1 MRTPLALVA
10 LTIAAGAANHAAAQT
25 NGAAPAPSAAPP
37 AAASSPSNA
46 PSPSAAPSAASTS
59 AASAAEPAPAAQP
72 APTEQSAEPPPAATP
87 APPVPA
93 ETRAPE
99 ALAPEP
105 TPATML
111 GVNTPA
117 AKRDEASSAPR
128 PSAWLDGHAI
138 GVEALL
144 RVGTRFGSTPG
155 ADSES
160 RAGLGFDAGIWA
172 RLASEYAFGLVVK
185 RSSLGSLALTEGQAA
200 VNAQYAA
207 TALDLAARAY
217 PLHGAS
223 GEIFLG
229 LRVGLVW
236 QHVEGSGLR
245 PSVNLQ
251 PPEVFTCSGGSG
263 PGFALG
269 AELGG
274 SLRLARSF
282 FLTGNLGFD
291 GYHLDSDR
299 IDQCV
304 AGVGSTT
311 ALSFGAGF
319 LYAFD
324 LDREAKVA
332 ASPRTP
338 RF

>member
-25 NGAAPAPSAAPP
+25 NGVAPASTAAPSSTAPSPSSAPAPSAT
-37 AAASSPSNA
+37 
-46 PSPSAAPSAASTS
+46 STA
-59 AASAAEPAPAAQP
+59 AASAAESGPPAAT
-72 APTEQSAEPPPAATP
+72 APTEPPAEPPPAAAPTAP
-87 APPVPA
+87 APA

-99 ALAPEP
+99 ALADEP

-111 GVNTPA
+111 GVNTPG
-117 AKRDEASSAPR
+117 AKRDEATSARR
-128 PSAWLDGHAI
+128 PSAWFDGHAL

-160 RAGLGFDAGIWA
+160 RAGLGFDAGIWG

-207 TALDLAARAY
+207 TAVDLAARAY
-217 PLHGAS
+217 PLHGAN

-236 QHVEGSGLR
+236 QDVEGSGLR

-299 IDQCV
+299 VDECV

-324 LDREAKVA
+324 LDREAKIA

>member
-10 LTIAAGAANHAAAQT
+10 LTIAAGAANHAAAQA
-25 NGAAPAPSAAPP
+25 NGAAPAPAA
-37 AAASSPSNA
+37 A
-46 PSPSAAPSAASTS
+46 PSPVVTSSSTATAPSAASTS
-59 AASAAEPAPAAQP
+59 AGAAAEPAPTAQPAATEQPAEPAPAA
-72 APTEQSAEPPPAATP
+72 TP
-87 APPVPA
+87 SPPVPA

-99 ALAPEP
+99 ALAAEP

-111 GVNTPA
+111 AVNAPGT
-117 AKRDEASSAPR
+117 KRDEATSVPR
-128 PSAWLDGHAI
+128 PSAWLDGHAL

-160 RAGLGFDAGIWA
+160 RAGLGFDAGLWA

-207 TALDLAARAY
+207 TAVDLAARAY
-217 PLHGAS
+217 PLHGS
-223 GEIFLG
+223 NGEIFLG
-229 LRVGLVW
+229 LRVGLAW
-236 QHVEGSGLR
+236 QHVDGSGLR

-274 SLRLARSF
+274 SLRLTRSF

-291 GYHLDSDR
+291 GYHLDSER

-319 LYAFD
+319 LVAFD
-324 LDREAKVA
+324 LGRDAKVA
-332 ASPRTP
+332 STPHAP